1 MIIKRYMKVMKGKLI
16 VRVTSFERKEKVPT
30 AEEMINNKEEE
41 W

>member
-1 MIIKRYMKVMKGKLI
+1 MKGKLI

-30 AEEMINNKEEE
+30 AEELVQNEE